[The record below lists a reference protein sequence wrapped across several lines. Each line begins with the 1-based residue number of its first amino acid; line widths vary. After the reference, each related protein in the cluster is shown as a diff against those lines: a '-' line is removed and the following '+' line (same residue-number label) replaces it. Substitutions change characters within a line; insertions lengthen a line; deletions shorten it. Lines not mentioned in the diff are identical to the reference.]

1 MTVCQA
7 VQTLKTQSQTIRGVR
22 ILYSEQEPFLQD
34 IVIDLTNDGIRF
46 KFDANCQRLKIIEVY
61 DLTKVKLRYGYP
73 LSKTTFRVVCDCVVV
88 AAVGH
93 ISTFLKTF
101 LPPIER

>member
-1 MTVCQA
+1 MLDLLVVPERSIGNEQWEMILGMTVCQA

-46 KFDANCQRLKIIEVY
+46 KFDANCQRLK
-61 DLTKVKLRYGYP
+61 
-73 LSKTTFRVVCDCVVV
+73 
-88 AAVGH
+88 VGDA
-93 ISTFLKTF
+93 
-101 LPPIER
+101 